1 MRVEYIPYLLSHAKH
16 PPDLSVRAGI
26 GSSHPG
32 EMPGGPHLDHVKHLR
47 CMTCGAVVES
57 DVDGRGA
64 LTCPSCGS
72 LGILD
77 VVYDYDAI
85 TRRIGG
91 DKGRD
96 AGREAFGATGE
107 GSMWR
112 YLPFLP
118 VDPAWERPP
127 LRVGWTPLYDARQ
140 LARALD
146 ARSVFVKDEG
156 VNPTASLKDRASAI
170 AAVRAKAAGRR
181 VVACASTGNAASSLA
196 GCAASM
202 GLRSCIFV
210 PRRAPRGKLMQL
222 LMYGATVV
230 SVDGSYHDAFSLSAT
245 AIDKWGWYNRNAA
258 INPYLVE
265 GKKTVSFEICEQ
277 LEWQLPDWVAV
288 AVGDGCTI
296 AGVYKGFH
304 DFRMTGLITRI
315 PRILGVQAAGCQ
327 PIVEAFKSGADR
339 VRAWPEN
346 TLADSIAVGVPRNP
360 TKALRAVGLSGGH
373 MIAVTDEEI
382 LRAMRLLGS
391 TTGVFAEPAGAASLA
406 GLIAAFDSGVID
418 RSEKVVVIAT
428 GNGLKD
434 IANAERA
441 APPPIEVGPGMGE
454 LERALGARAGDLLTQ
469 EE

>member
-1 MRVEYIPYLLSHAKH
+1 M
-16 PPDLSVRAGI
+16 
-26 GSSHPG
+26 
-32 EMPGGPHLDHVKHLR
+32 KHLQ
-47 CMTCGAVVES
+47 CTTCGAVVEHES
-57 DVDGRGA
+57 CGGWA
-64 LTCPSCGS
+64 LTCPSCGNQ
-72 LGILD
+72 GILD

-85 TRRIGG
+85 ARRIGG
-91 DKGRD
+91 DKGCD
-96 AGREAFGATGE
+96 AGREVFAAGE
-107 GSMWR
+107 DSMWR
-112 YLPFLP
+112 YAAFLP

-127 LRVGWTPLYDARQ
+127 LRIGWTPLYDAHR
-140 LARALD
+140 LARALG

-222 LMYGATVV
+222 LMYGASVV
-230 SVDGSYHDAFSLSAT
+230 SVDGSYHDAFLLSAA

-277 LEWQLPDWVAV
+277 LGWRVPDWVV
-288 AVGDGCTI
+288 VSVGDGCTI

-304 DFRMTGLITRI
+304 DFWRTGLITRI

-339 VRAWPEN
+339 FRPWPEN

-360 TKALRAVGLSGGH
+360 TKALNAVRESGGN
-373 MIAVTDEEI
+373 MVAVTDDEI

-391 TTGVFAEPAGAASLA
+391 TTGVFSEPAGAASLA
-406 GLIAAFDSGVID
+406 GLIAAFEGGVID
-418 RSEKVVVIAT
+418 REETVVIIAT

-441 APPPIEVGPGMGE
+441 APPPIEVGPAIEE
-454 LERALGARAGDLLTQ
+454 LERVLGARAGDLLTQ
-469 EE
+469 GE

>member
-1 MRVEYIPYLLSHAKH
+1 MEHIR
-16 PPDLSVRAGI
+16 
-26 GSSHPG
+26 
-32 EMPGGPHLDHVKHLR
+32 HLQ
-47 CMTCGAVVES
+47 CTMCGAVVEE
-57 DVDGRGA
+57 GRAA

-72 LGILD
+72 EGILD

-85 TRRIGG
+85 ARRIGR
-91 DKGRD
+91 DQGRD
-96 AGREAFGATGE
+96 AGRRAFGATGE
-107 GSMWR
+107 DSMWR

-118 VDPAWERPP
+118 VDPGWERPP
-127 LRVGWTPLYDARQ
+127 LRVGWTPLYDARR
-140 LARALD
+140 LARALG

-170 AAVRAKAAGRR
+170 AAVRAKADGRR
-181 VVACASTGNAASSLA
+181 IVACASTGNAASSLA

-210 PRRAPRGKLMQL
+210 PRRAPRCKLMQL
-222 LMYGATVV
+222 LLYGATVV
-230 SVDGSYHDAFSLSAT
+230 SVDGSYHDAFSLSAA

-277 LEWQLPDWVAV
+277 LGWRTPDWVV
-288 AVGDGCTI
+288 VSVGDGCTI

-304 DFRMTGLITRI
+304 DFLETGLVTRI

-327 PIVEAFKSGADR
+327 PLVEAFRSGGDR
-339 VRAWPEN
+339 FRPSPED
-346 TLADSIAVGVPRNP
+346 TVADSIAVGVPRNP
-360 TKALRAVGLSGGH
+360 TKALNAVRRSGGD
-373 MIAVTDEEI
+373 MVAVPDDEI

-391 TTGVFAEPAGAASLA
+391 TTGVFSEPAGAASLA
-406 GLIAAFDSGVID
+406 GLAAALEAGVVSRED
-418 RSEKVVVIAT
+418 TVVIIAT

-441 APPPIEVGPGMGE
+441 APPPIEVGPSIEDLGRI
-454 LERALGARAGDLLTQ
+454 LEARAQDLLTQ
-469 EE
+469 GE